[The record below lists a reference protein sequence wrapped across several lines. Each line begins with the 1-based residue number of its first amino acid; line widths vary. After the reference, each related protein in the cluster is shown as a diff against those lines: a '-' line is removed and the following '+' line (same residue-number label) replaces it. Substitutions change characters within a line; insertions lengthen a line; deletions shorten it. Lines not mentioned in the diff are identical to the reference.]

1 MRHISALV
9 LLMIVAANVF
19 AQSNII
25 NKADSKP
32 ITDCFSRAVII
43 VPSESIDPLMIVKPP
58 EKLDSGMLVEILCS
72 GEFLINR
79 NAETFPSTIAPET
92 NKKP

>member
-1 MRHISALV
+1 MRYILV
-9 LLMIVAANVF
+9 LALLIILPTSAF
-19 AQSNII
+19 TQSKTVE
-25 NKADSKP
+25 KAD
-32 ITDCFSRAVII
+32 IETVAECFPKAVII
-43 VPSESIDPLMIVKPP
+43 TFSERFDPLIIVKPP